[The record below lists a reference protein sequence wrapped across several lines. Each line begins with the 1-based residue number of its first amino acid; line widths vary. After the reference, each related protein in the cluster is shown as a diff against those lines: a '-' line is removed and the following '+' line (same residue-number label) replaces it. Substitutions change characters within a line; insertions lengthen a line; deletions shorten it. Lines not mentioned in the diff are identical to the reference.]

1 MLECSKCG
9 FNNELGR
16 IFCHQCGAKLD
27 VDKIKPPTPGAKMRR
42 RAVAG
47 ARKTV
52 RVVIELGI
60 AIGLIAIIILICLV
74 PEVPPVKP
82 TNAEMV
88 AADTKRLDL
97 QQLVHGTKPGS
108 LEVTDGELN
117 AFLNTIGMDKPK
129 GSGLTLVPVT
139 IRAEFTNGAVKLGYV
154 GELQLGTAVHKQL
167 YLGLAGRL
175 SIEGGEAKFRPTGA
189 WLGRLPIH
197 PKLVEWTGLFQNY
210 FSGLFRKQDAEKQAL
225 DKLSSIALTDG
236 HAVLTYQPS
245 ASK

>member
-16 IFCHQCGAKLD
+16 IFCHQCGAKLE

-42 RAVAG
+42 RAVAS

-60 AIGLIAIIILICLV
+60 AVGLIAVIALICLV

-97 QQLVHGTKPGS
+97 QQLVNGS
-108 LEVTDGELN
+108 KAGSIELTDGELN
-117 AFLNTIGMDKPK
+117 AFLNTLGMEKPK
-129 GSGLTLVPVT
+129 GSGILLAPIT
-139 IRAEFTNGAVKLGYV
+139 IRAEFGNGTVKLGYL
-154 GELQLGTAVHKQL
+154 GDLQLGSVHKQV

-175 SIEGGEAKFRPTGA
+175 SVAQGAVRFEPTGG
-189 WLGRLPIH
+189 WIGRLPLH
-197 PKLVEWTGLFQNY
+197 PKLVEWTGLLQNC
-210 FSGLFRKQDAEKQAL
+210 FSGLFEKQDVEKQAL
-225 DKLSSIALTDG
+225 GKLTSITISDG
-236 HAVLTYQPS
+236 KATLRYQPP